1 MDNYIPEGLQEFT
14 GYKNEFLKKIQKA
27 TAPYRE
33 ATMAVQ
39 KAMKPYYQATMA
51 VQKAIEPYYKATA
64 AVQKAMKP
72 YYQATMAVQKAIEP
86 YYKVTAAVQ
95 KAMKPIYETNE
106 RIQKILTP
114 TYTVQELIKQASKP
128 YASPIH
134 NSANLLTQAFIGG
147 LPPVIKT
154 PRFPSVAQSYE
165 VQELVQ
171 TVNSLASDDSILPS
185 DTINDINN
193 ADIHIDTVDI
203 SEELAHNISS
213 VLKDKDIFVESASSK
228 KPKTV
233 YIDVFKKYLIIFIVY
248 WLPAIM
254 FAYEVG
260 HDYLSDKSSTEF
272 QYKMLE
278 EEHNQTVEER
288 KQTKLLQD
296 IDDKLSQSNSVIS
309 KEKY

>member
-1 MDNYIPEGLQEFT
+1 MNNYIPEGLQEFA
-14 GYKNEFLKKIQKA
+14 GYKNEFLRKIQKA
-27 TAPYRE
+27 TAPYHE
-33 ATMAVQ
+33 
-39 KAMKPYYQATMA
+39 ATMA
-51 VQKAIEPYYKATA
+51 VQKAIEPYYKA
-64 AVQKAMKP
+64 
-72 YYQATMAVQKAIEP
+72 
-86 YYKVTAAVQ
+86 TAAVQ

-193 ADIHIDTVDI
+193 ADIHIDTVNV
-203 SEELAHNISS
+203 SKELAFNISS
-213 VLKDKDIFVESASSK
+213 ALEDENIFVETTSSK
-228 KPKTV
+228 NSKAI
-233 YIDVFKKYLIIFIVY
+233 YIDAFKKYLLLSIVY
-248 WLPAIM
+248 ILPLIN
-254 FAYEVG
+254 FTYTIR
-260 HDYLSDKSSTEF
+260 HDYLSDKATAEYQS
-272 QYKMLE
+272 QMLK
-278 EEHNQTVEER
+278 EEHQQTIEAK
-288 KQTKLLQD
+288 KQTRLLQD
-296 IDDKLSQSNSVIS
+296 IDDKLSQNNSAIS
-309 KEKY
+309 TEKH